1 MAVTYCVALPFIR
14 IADHSGAD
22 GLLRLVL
29 DAAEKHRGRETVD
42 LGFQKCV
49 GDQCNSQGRDGVAPA
64 NCESFLHLIFDRI
77 GGGRGRVRA
86 GGF

>member
-29 DAAEKHRGRETVD
+29 DAAEKAVTAIGQKWWCHLMRLGTLHSNNHRMAR
-42 LGFQKCV
+42 Q
-49 GDQCNSQGRDGVAPA
+49 
-64 NCESFLHLIFDRI
+64 
-77 GGGRGRVRA
+77 
-86 GGF
+86 